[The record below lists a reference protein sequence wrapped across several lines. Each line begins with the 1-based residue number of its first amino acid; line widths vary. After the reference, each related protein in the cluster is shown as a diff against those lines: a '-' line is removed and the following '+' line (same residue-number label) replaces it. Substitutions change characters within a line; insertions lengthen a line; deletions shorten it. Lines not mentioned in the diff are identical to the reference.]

1 MKIPASKV
9 PAQVWA
15 NKVKRNGQWEEDGL
29 DGELYERW
37 ERSKQV
43 YRVDS
48 GIWETAIVDD
58 DTELP
63 VSALSLLPFD
73 CLFLQH
79 KSIFTTVDD
88 FCFDGQEYRTE
99 VATRSVGY
107 FIVKGDSGDY
117 FSANELAIIPLLD
130 GVIAE
135 TKRLLD
141 SHTVYEGTTVSS
153 LSLPWH
159 ISLESRRVIGEVLSE
174 FREFAIRLI
183 CLANLRAGLLSEMR
197 MRRAFPMMR

>member
-99 VATRSVGY
+99 VATRSV
-107 FIVKGDSGDY
+107 
-117 FSANELAIIPLLD
+117 A
-130 GVIAE
+130 
-135 TKRLLD
+135 
-141 SHTVYEGTTVSS
+141 
-153 LSLPWH
+153 
-159 ISLESRRVIGEVLSE
+159 ISL
-174 FREFAIRLI
+174 
-183 CLANLRAGLLSEMR
+183 
-197 MRRAFPMMR
+197 